1 MDTKLNKKL
10 NRPSFI
16 LNQLKMKKTL
26 AKFLA
31 IGAIALLLQSCKKD
45 GAIATSNGGK
55 AGTLTASSST
65 LVLQRASLNDT
76 TKVIKFSFTKP
87 DYGYSAAIT
96 NTLQID
102 KPGDNWANPTS
113 VTLGTN
119 VLTQGYSTADF
130 DALLLKLGLTGG
142 TASPVLVRVMHSIS
156 SNVASVYSNVVTVTA
171 TPFYLTSWLYVVGE
185 FQGYST
191 SSPDSL
197 LSATSNG
204 IYTGIIN
211 FPAGKTQFLILPAKN
226 FNNKYATNNAT
237 GSTSTT
243 VAYNASNNLYAP
255 SMPGQY
261 VITLNLNTNT
271 ISFALANTY
280 SVIGSTTA
288 GGNFSTDVDLT
299 KYVNDGSTGWTG
311 TIAMTAGAF
320 KIRQN
325 HDWTFAWGDVSPANG
340 KDATSANGAN
350 INVAAAGNYKVSFA
364 IPLSAIGTAPSATAT
379 YTLVKQ

>member
-1 MDTKLNKKL
+1 MDTKLNTKL
-10 NRPSFI
+10 NRPSFT

-45 GAIATSNGGK
+45 GALVTSNGGK

-65 LVLQRASLNDT
+65 LVLQRANLTDT
-76 TKVIKFSFTKP
+76 TKVIKFNFTKP

-102 KPGDNWANPTS
+102 KPGDNWANPTL

-119 VLTQGYSTADF
+119 VLTQGYSTTDF
-130 DALLLKLGLTGG
+130 DALLLKLGLIGG
-142 TASPVLVRVMHSIS
+142 VASQVQARIVHSIS
-156 SNVASVYSNVVTVTA
+156 GNVAPVYSNVVTITA

-197 LSATSNG
+197 LSATGNG

-226 FNNKYATNNAT
+226 FNNKYATNNPT

-243 VAYNASNNLYAP
+243 VAYNASNNLFAP
-255 SMPGQY
+255 STPGQY
-261 VITLNLNTNT
+261 IITLNLNTNT
-271 ISFALANTY
+271 ISFALANYY
-280 SVIGSTTA
+280 SVIGSTTP
-288 GGNFSTDVDLT
+288 GGNFSTDVDL

-311 TIAMTAGAF
+311 TIPMTAGGF

-325 HDWTFAWGDVSPANG
+325 HDWTYSWGNIKTPNG
-340 KDATSANGAN
+340 KDATSDSGSD
-350 INVAAAGNYKVSFA
+350 IPVATAGTYKVIFN
-364 IPLSAIGTAPSATAT
+364 IPVSAMGTAPSTTAA
-379 YTLVKQ
+379 YTLLKQ

>member
-1 MDTKLNKKL
+1 
-10 NRPSFI
+10 
-16 LNQLKMKKTL
+16 MKKILVNLL
-26 AKFLA
+26 AF
-31 IGAIALLLQSCKKD
+31 GAIALLSQSCKKD
-45 GAIATSNGGK
+45 GAIATSNGGT
-55 AGTLTASSST
+55 AGTLSVSSST
-65 LVLQRASLNDT
+65 LVLQRASLTDT
-76 TKVIKFSFTKP
+76 TKVINFNFTKP
-87 DYGYSAAIT
+87 NYGYSAAVT

-102 KPGDNWANPTS
+102 KLGDNWANPTS

-119 VLTQGYSTADF
+119 ILTQGYSTADF
-130 DALLLKLGLTGG
+130 DALLLKLGLTGSVA
-142 TASPVLVRVMHSIS
+142 TQVQARVMHSIS
-156 SNVASVYSNVVTVTA
+156 SNVTPVYSNVVSITA
-171 TPFYLTSWLYVVGE
+171 TPFYLTSWLYVVGD

-211 FPAGKTQFLILPAKN
+211 FPAGKNQFLILPAKN

-243 VAYNASNNLYAP
+243 VAYNASNNLFAP
-255 SMPGQY
+255 ATPGQY
-261 VITLNLNTNT
+261 IITLNLNTNT

-299 KYVNDGSTGWTG
+299 KYVNDGNTGWMS

-325 HDWTFAWGDVSPANG
+325 HDWTFAWGDISPADG
-340 KDATSANGAN
+340 KDATDANGGN
-350 INVAAAGNYKVSFA
+350 INVAAAGNYKVTFA
-364 IPLSAIGTAPSATAT
+364 IPISAIGATPSVTAT
-379 YTLVKQ
+379 YAVVKQ

>member
-1 MDTKLNKKL
+1 MKTILVKL
-10 NRPSFI
+10 
-16 LNQLKMKKTL
+16 L
-26 AKFLA
+26 AF
-31 IGAIALLLQSCKKD
+31 GVIALLLQSCKKD
-45 GAIATSNGGK
+45 GALVTSNGGI
-55 AGTLTASSST
+55 AGTLSVSSST
-65 LVLQRASLNDT
+65 LVLQRSRLNDT
-76 TKVIKFSFTKP
+76 TKVITFNFTKP
-87 DYGYSAAIT
+87 NYGYSAVVT

-156 SNVASVYSNVVTVTA
+156 SNVSPVYSNVVTVTA

-211 FPAGKTQFLILPAKN
+211 FPAGKNQFLILPAKN

>member
-1 MDTKLNKKL
+1 MPYPTLKNIEVLRCFFYHTKNKFVFE
-10 NRPSFI
+10 P
-16 LNQLKMKKTL
+16 
-26 AKFLA
+26 AKA
-31 IGAIALLLQSCKKD
+31 H
-45 GAIATSNGGK
+45 
-55 AGTLTASSST
+55 
-65 LVLQRASLNDT
+65 
-76 TKVIKFSFTKP
+76 
-87 DYGYSAAIT
+87 YGYSAAVA

-113 VTLGTN
+113 VSLNTN

-142 TASPVLVRVMHSIS
+142 TASPVLARVVHSIS
-156 SNVASVYSNVVTVTA
+156 SNVSPVYSNVVTVTA

-211 FPAGKTQFLILPAKN
+211 FPAGKKQFLILPAKN

-243 VAYNASNNLYAP
+243 VAYNAGNNLYAP

-325 HDWTFAWGDVSPANG
+325 HDWTFAWGDVSPADG
-340 KDATSANGAN
+340 KDLTSVNGAN